1 MMRRHDLEQTRKK
14 GPFMITMERWR
25 LPFTAALTRSLA
37 AGLAVLLLGVS
48 SAAAEVTTQEIR
60 YRVGDE
66 DFIGYLAY
74 DDAVEG
80 KRPGVLVVHEWWGL
94 GDYAR
99 KRAEMLAA
107 EGYTAFAL
115 DMYGSGKTA
124 DHPEDA
130 RAFTEEVFADPKEA
144 EQRFDAAKEVVEQ
157 HETVDADRIAAI
169 GYCFGGSVV
178 LHMART
184 GADLDGVV
192 SFHGPLAPKTEAKP
206 AEVKAEVLVFTGEA
220 DPFVP
225 AEQVQAFVAEMQD
238 ANVKYQVVGYPEVRH
253 SFTNPDA
260 DAAGQRFNLPLAY
273 DREADEN
280 SWKQTMAFFDRL
292 FGNAPR

>member
-1 MMRRHDLEQTRKK
+1 
-14 GPFMITMERWR
+14 MIAMDRCR
-25 LPFTAALTRSLA
+25 LPFASALMGSLA
-37 AGLAVLLLGVS
+37 VGLAVLMLGMTSV
-48 SAAAEVTTQEIR
+48 AAEVITRDIR
-60 YRVGDE
+60 YHVGDE
-66 DFIGYLAY
+66 EFIGYLAY

-94 GDYAR
+94 NDYVR

-130 RAFTEEVFADPKEA
+130 KAFAQEALADMTEVER
-144 EQRFDAAKEVVEQ
+144 RFKAAKDVLQQ

-169 GYCFGGSVV
+169 GYCFGGGVV

-192 SFHGPLAPKTEAKP
+192 SFHGLLARKTEAKP
-206 AEVKAEVLVFTGEA
+206 AEIKAEVLVFTGEA

-225 AEQVQAFVAEMQD
+225 AEQVQSFIAEMQD
-238 ANVKYQVVGYPEVRH
+238 ANAKYQIVTYPDAGH
-253 SFTNPDA
+253 AFTNPEA
-260 DAAGQRFNLPLAY
+260 DAAGQRFELPLAY
-273 DREADEN
+273 DRKADEN
-280 SWKQTMAFFDRL
+280 SWEQTMAFFDRL
-292 FGNAPR
+292 FADAPR

>member
-1 MMRRHDLEQTRKK
+1 
-14 GPFMITMERWR
+14 MITMERCR
-25 LPFTAALTRSLA
+25 LPFAAALTGSLA

-48 SAAAEVTTQEIR
+48 SAAAEVTTQDIR

-66 DFIGYLAY
+66 EFIGYLAY

-94 GDYAR
+94 DEYAR

-130 RAFTEEVFADPKEA
+130 QAFTEEVFSDLTEA
-144 EQRFDAAKEVVEQ
+144 EKRFDAAKDVLQQ
-157 HETVDADRIAAI
+157 HETVDADRVAAI
-169 GYCFGGSVV
+169 GYCFGGGVV

-192 SFHGPLAPKTEAKP
+192 SFHGLLARKTEAKP
-206 AEVKAEVLVFTGEA
+206 GEVKAEVLVFTGEA

-225 AEQVQAFVAEMQD
+225 AEQVENFVTEMQNV
-238 ANVKYQVVGYPEVRH
+238 NVKYQVVGYPEVRH

-260 DAAGQRFNLPLAY
+260 DAVGQRFDMPLSY
-273 DREADEN
+273 DREADAD
-280 SWKQTMAFFDRL
+280 SWKQTMAFLDRL
-292 FGNAPR
+292 FADAPR